1 MEENITLQG
10 VLREIE
16 GLLVKLLAASNTN
29 DDWNGKT
36 DLAVELTESFR
47 FRQDTCDGQDTFNE
61 NEKSSKTQI
70 PKKESDH
77 LPSPPK
83 PCPDIHVP
91 CGAAPAAEVTSCGP
105 MVTMNSL
112 MVVDELSK
120 KRSSSSVGLGGEMHR
135 QVSFQVLRS
144 DQNLSVW
151 DSDEESVEMNFQI
164 HNAWQVLGERP
175 STLGRRRSSQ
185 GIPFGGI
192 TPEPTIS
199 VIPDVNH
206 QESRRTWLPT
216 LRIIWAWI
224 TGLVIMFDSATI
236 PLMVFGNYRIW
247 MGEVIFWMLNLPV
260 RLVLLKY
267 VGQGQPWGRFFAGV
281 ELPLLSVMLYELLDA
296 NASPLWQGGYMV
308 RVLQIPRLYNI
319 TGIPR
324 LVRRWFHGSSR
335 EVRAM
340 ANICASMILCI
351 FCLHILT
358 CLWFAVGSMDGAW
371 AHTENLKE
379 LSMLDQYRHS
389 AELALSRLHPSRTF
403 ENMQLNTQMERILA
417 VLATGL
423 ALLGGSIFTSIVT
436 NDLSDIRRVRRMQ
449 KEAEYQVSDFLM
461 IYPVSWALELQVK
474 DHLKQN
480 MARAAPPGKEEM
492 NEMLP
497 DFLYRELC
505 REALTPVLRKHEV
518 LYDLCSHH
526 LAFQYDLCVDCLI
539 DWNVRADETLF
550 SAGLKSEKMIILSS
564 GHISYFKEKV
574 QPQSASVM
582 TKIKSSISL
591 ASVARS
597 AGAKPDAMLTN
608 EGDWMCEASLWC
620 PWFYMGRAVSHSQS
634 ALLCLNHHKL
644 LAAATRHKDASRE
657 LVVYARHFTE
667 RLRNM
672 PEDQLSDLSFG
683 PMG

>member
-1 MEENITLQG
+1 
-10 VLREIE
+10 
-16 GLLVKLLAASNTN
+16 
-29 DDWNGKT
+29 
-36 DLAVELTESFR
+36 
-47 FRQDTCDGQDTFNE
+47 
-61 NEKSSKTQI
+61 
-70 PKKESDH
+70 
-77 LPSPPK
+77 
-83 PCPDIHVP
+83 
-91 CGAAPAAEVTSCGP
+91 
-105 MVTMNSL
+105 
-112 MVVDELSK
+112 
-120 KRSSSSVGLGGEMHR
+120 
-135 QVSFQVLRS
+135 
-144 DQNLSVW
+144 
-151 DSDEESVEMNFQI
+151 
-164 HNAWQVLGERP
+164 
-175 STLGRRRSSQ
+175 
-185 GIPFGGI
+185 
-192 TPEPTIS
+192 
-199 VIPDVNH
+199 
-206 QESRRTWLPT
+206 
-216 LRIIWAWI
+216 
-224 TGLVIMFDSATI
+224 
-236 PLMVFGNYRIW
+236 
-247 MGEVIFWMLNLPV
+247 MLNLPV

-281 ELPLLSVMLYELLDA
+281 ELPLLSVMLYELLDP
-296 NASPLWQGGYMV
+296 NASPLWQGVYMV
-308 RVLQIPRLYNI
+308 RVLQIPRLYSI
-319 TGIPR
+319 TGFPR

-340 ANICASMILCI
+340 ANIGASMILSM

-403 ENMQLNTQMERILA
+403 ENMQLNTQMESWPVFSTGEERILA

-436 NDLSDIRRVRRMQ
+436 NDLSDIRRVRRMH

-474 DHLKQN
+474 DPGQFFQNVPDGLQGTKNHQPLESSQDHLKQN

-492 NEMLP
+492 NDMLP

-526 LAFQYDLCVDCLI
+526 LAFQYDLCVDCLV

-550 SAGLKSEKMIILSS
+550 SVGLKSEKMIILSS
-564 GHISYFKEKV
+564 GQISYFKEKV
-574 QPQSASVM
+574 QPSSASVI
-582 TKIKSSISL
+582 KINSL
-591 ASVARS
+591 ASLARS
-597 AGAKPDAMLTN
+597 AGAKPDAMVTN

-620 PWFYMGRAVSHSQS
+620 PWFYMGRAVSHSQA